1 MRSTLIQAAPR
12 LSAFVRMSIQSEV
25 TSLVLYFCGDR
36 AQIIAGAVI
45 AIDGGKCAGVL
56 R

>member
-1 MRSTLIQAAPR
+1 MRSILIQAAPR

-25 TSLVLYFCGDR
+25 TSLVLYFCGGR
-36 AQIIAGAVI
+36 PQIIAVI
-45 AIDGGKCAGVL
+45 AIDGGKSAGVL